1 VLKIQ
6 TKLSSVFRHQKF
18 LPVLTPSLSY
28 EERGVIFEM
37 RRMNGIRFLRVSCF
51 QKKLFTEF
59 LNGAQDW
66 RAKISKLFI
75 PKIKGLTSNFKE
87 LHQFSSFP
95 VVVCFHLF
103 LALFR

>member
-1 VLKIQ
+1 
-6 TKLSSVFRHQKF
+6 
-18 LPVLTPSLSY
+18 
-28 EERGVIFEM
+28 M
-37 RRMNGIRFLRVSCF
+37 MNGGNIYDL
-51 QKKLFTEF
+51 QKVLGHTRLDLTQRYAHLAPEHLVQASKVMNVNREF
-59 LNGAQDW
+59 FNGAQDW